1 MSTENNNN
9 EGLVEINFVD
19 EKTGEV
25 IPELTFFLENEEFAL
40 IEEAAEKS
48 GLSIGEFIL
57 AGIEELVAKL
67 EEVSPHQGG

>member
-9 EGLVEINFVD
+9 EGLVEITFVD
-19 EKTGEV
+19 EETGEA
-25 IPELTFFLENEEFAL
+25 IPELTCFLENEEFAL

-57 AGIEELVAKL
+57 AAIEEFLAKA
-67 EEVSPHQGG
+67 